1 MLRDGEETYFWQG
14 LKLLWKSCLTPLS
27 FYSLSN
33 KKRKKKHTVTKLKQ
47 WGSLNLLQNSAKG
60 QAHWRTCGHTNW
72 PLEKQTDRHR
82 TFWSRELATMKK
94 RRINK
99 KNKIIH
105 HEPLDHTL
113 SIVINTVFHLAR
125 PDLVYIVNTIENV
138 PVLNIIKLETYQTD
152 LNNSFTHFVLIN

>member
-1 MLRDGEETYFWQG
+1 
-14 LKLLWKSCLTPLS
+14 
-27 FYSLSN
+27 
-33 KKRKKKHTVTKLKQ
+33 
-47 WGSLNLLQNSAKG
+47 
-60 QAHWRTCGHTNW
+60 
-72 PLEKQTDRHR
+72 
-82 TFWSRELATMKK
+82 MKK
-94 RRINK
+94 RRFNK

-105 HEPLDHTL
+105 HEHLDHTL